1 MKTYGLI
8 GYPLQHSF
16 SSKFF
21 NEKFEKESI
30 DAEYLNF
37 EIADIHELRRVI
49 VFNPHLKGLNVTIP
63 YKEEVIPYLDE
74 ISPVAKDI
82 GAVNVIKIE
91 RSFGNT
97 YGYKLIGHNT
107 DYIGFKKS
115 IAPLIQ
121 PEQHQNALVLGTGGA
136 SKAVC
141 KALESLGI
149 EWKYV
154 SRSAKENQYTYDM
167 LTPEIIAENNIIVNT
182 TPLGTFPKVDE
193 HPQLPY
199 SSLTPHHLL
208 YDLVYNPSE
217 TSFLKKGKEM
227 GAWTKN
233 GLEMLQL
240 QALAAWE
247 IWNENE

>member
-21 NEKFEKESI
+21 NEKFQQENI

-37 EIADIHELRRVI
+37 EIEHIFELRRVI

-63 YKEEVIPYLDE
+63 YKESVITFLDD
-74 ISPVAKDI
+74 ISPIAKEI

-97 YGYKLIGHNT
+97 YGYKLTGYNT
-107 DYIGFKKS
+107 DYIGFKNS
-115 IAPLIQ
+115 IQPLIQ
-121 PEQHQNALVLGTGGA
+121 PEHHHRALVLGTGGA

-149 EWKYV
+149 VWTYV
-154 SRSAKENQYTYDM
+154 SRTPKEGAFTYDT
-167 LTPEIIAENNIIVNT
+167 LTPEILSDHKIIINT
-182 TPLGTFPKVDE
+182 TPLGTFPNIDDC
-193 HPQLPY
+193 PNIPY
-199 SSLTPHHLL
+199 SSLTPQHLL

-217 TSFLKKGKEM
+217 TAFLKKGAQM
-227 GAWTKN
+227 GATIKN
-233 GLEMLQL
+233 GAEMLEL
-240 QALAAWE
+240 QALAAWD
-247 IWNENE
+247 IWG

>member
-82 GAVNVIKIE
+82 GAVM
-91 RSFGNT
+91 SS
-97 YGYKLIGHNT
+97 KLN
-107 DYIGFKKS
+107 
-115 IAPLIQ
+115 
-121 PEQHQNALVLGTGGA
+121 EALVTHMD
-136 SKAVC
+136 
-141 KALESLGI
+141 I
-149 EWKYV
+149 
-154 SRSAKENQYTYDM
+154 N
-167 LTPEIIAENNIIVNT
+167 
-182 TPLGTFPKVDE
+182 
-193 HPQLPY
+193 
-199 SSLTPHHLL
+199 
-208 YDLVYNPSE
+208 
-217 TSFLKKGKEM
+217 
-227 GAWTKN
+227 
-233 GLEMLQL
+233 
-240 QALAAWE
+240 
-247 IWNENE
+247 